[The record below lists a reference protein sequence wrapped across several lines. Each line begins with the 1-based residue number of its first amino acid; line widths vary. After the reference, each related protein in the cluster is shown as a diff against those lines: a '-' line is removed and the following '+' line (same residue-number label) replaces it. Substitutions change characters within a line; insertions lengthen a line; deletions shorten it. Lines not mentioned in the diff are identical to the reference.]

1 VRWPVDGLTL
11 RSRITLIAAVAVAAT
26 VVAVSVAAFLVVR
39 GQLGQQMDTELGKD
53 ASTVAEAPD
62 EWSQGGRPADP
73 DHDHDHDLAP
83 RVQVLDADGDR
94 AGGTARLPVT
104 GAARQVADGRADRA
118 YETVHVG
125 GEEYRMLT
133 LACHDRPGAV
143 QVASP
148 LTGQERTLQR
158 FGALMVLVGVGGVAV
173 AALLGWWVARAGL
186 RPVDRLTAAVE
197 HVADTADLSRRIQ
210 VRGRD
215 EVARLGAA
223 FNAML
228 AALGSS
234 RAAQRLLVEDA
245 GHELRTPLT
254 SLRAN
259 IELLIRADSEHDD
272 GRRLTAADRTR
283 LLADLDAQTTELTQ
297 LVGELVDLARDDAGT
312 EPAEELDLADLVDA
326 AVQRVR
332 ARAPG
337 ARITT
342 DLSPVTRYG
351 RPASLDRMVVNLLDN
366 ALKWGPPGT
375 PVEVGLREVGGVAEL
390 TVADAGPGVDPAD
403 VPRIFER
410 FYRAPGARAVPGS
423 GLGLAIVAQAAALH
437 GGTVAVSRSAAGG
450 ALFTVSLPDRR

>member
-1 VRWPVDGLTL
+1 MRWRIGRLTL

-39 GQLGQQMDTELGKD
+39 GQLAGQMDGQLAKD
-53 ASTVAEAPD
+53 ASTVVASPD
-62 EWSQGGRPADP
+62 EWTQDTHTTDP
-73 DHDHDHDLAP
+73 DHDGDYDLVP
-83 RVQVLDADGDR
+83 RVQVLDADGGR

-104 GAARQVADGRADRA
+104 AAARQVAAGRSDDA
-118 YETVHVG
+118 YETVRIG

-133 LACHDRPGAV
+133 RGYRDRAGAV
-143 QVASP
+143 QVASS
-148 LTGQERTLQR
+148 LSGQERTLQR
-158 FGALMVLVGVGGVAV
+158 FGALMVLVGACGVAV

-186 RPVDRLTAAVE
+186 RPVYRLTAAVE

-210 VRGRD
+210 VHGRD
-215 EVARLGAA
+215 EVARLGTA

-254 SLRAN
+254 SLRTN
-259 IELLIRADSEHDD
+259 IELLIAADGERPG
-272 GRRLTAADRTR
+272 GRRLTAADRAR
-283 LLADLDAQTTELTQ
+283 LLADLDDQATELTL
-297 LVGELVDLARDDAGT
+297 LVGELVDLARDDTGD
-312 EPAEELDLADLVDA
+312 EPVEELDLAELVDI

-332 ARAPG
+332 ARVPQ

-342 DLSPVTRYG
+342 DLAPLTRYG

-366 ALKWGPPGT
+366 AVKWGPPGT
-375 PVEVGLREVGGVAEL
+375 PVEVGLREVAGGTAEL
-390 TVADAGPGVDPAD
+390 TVADAGPGVDEAD
-403 VPRIFER
+403 IPRIFER
-410 FYRAPGARAVPGS
+410 FYRAARARSVPGS

-437 GGTVAVSRSAAGG
+437 GGTVSVSRSSLGG
-450 ALFTVSLPDRR
+450 ALFTVRLPER